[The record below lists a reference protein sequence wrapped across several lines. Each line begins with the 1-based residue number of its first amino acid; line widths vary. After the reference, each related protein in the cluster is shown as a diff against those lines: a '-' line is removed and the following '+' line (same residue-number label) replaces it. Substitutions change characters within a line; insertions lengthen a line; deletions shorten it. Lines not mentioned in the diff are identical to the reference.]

1 MVGTLAQAQWLLSQD
16 SLIARYEMN
25 LKAASNQPL
34 SQPPPQLP
42 PLPPLEG
49 ERSGE
54 NKTPLLSTQK
64 QGQSYGRE
72 PSVEEGVRVI
82 AEKGLRSFDTLA
94 AFYSVESPIAIENF
108 LQEHTQL
115 VGLLFSA
122 FPRIKS
128 TWGAEIK
135 PEITLLEDQEDGY
148 PVLMVRLISNRAD
161 AYEAL
166 DRFDDEWWL
175 DHIRDAEG
183 LLNFSLH
190 AR

>member
-1 MVGTLAQAQWLLSQD
+1 MIGALGQAQWLLNQD
-16 SLIARYEMN
+16 AVITRYEMN
-25 LKAASNQPL
+25 LAAAANQPF
-34 SQPPPQLP
+34 SQPPP
-42 PLPPLEG
+42 PLPPLDG
-49 ERSGE
+49 ARSE
-54 NKTPLLSTQK
+54 EKKKPLQSAQK
-64 QGQSYGRE
+64 EGQSDGSE
-72 PSVEEGVRVI
+72 ALLGLGGPVI
-82 AEKGLRSFDTLA
+82 PEKGLRSFGTLA
-94 AFYSVESPIAIENF
+94 AFYSVESPIAVEKF
-108 LQEHTQL
+108 LQNHTQL
-115 VGLLFSA
+115 VALLFSA
-122 FPRIKS
+122 FPRLKS

-135 PEITLLEDQEDGY
+135 PELTLLEDPEGGY